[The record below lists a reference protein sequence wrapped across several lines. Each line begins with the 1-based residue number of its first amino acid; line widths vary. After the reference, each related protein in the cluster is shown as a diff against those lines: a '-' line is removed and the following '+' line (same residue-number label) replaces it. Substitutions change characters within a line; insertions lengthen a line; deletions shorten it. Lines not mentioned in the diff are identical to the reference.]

1 MRKINI
7 VLILII
13 AFDAIP
19 CKNLASFATTIA
31 AILSDDEKVWID
43 AVAKLNKNGSA
54 IYINTPNIKVKTA
67 STIKLSSSVEGG
79 IFGNNNQVVL
89 IQLLILNLPKIIA
102 QLLEVSLSVV

>member
-31 AILSDDEKVWID
+31 AILSDDEKV
-43 AVAKLNKNGSA
+43 
-54 IYINTPNIKVKTA
+54 
-67 STIKLSSSVEGG
+67 
-79 IFGNNNQVVL
+79 
-89 IQLLILNLPKIIA
+89 
-102 QLLEVSLSVV
+102 